1 MNQPAPTRTAPSAS
15 LRPSSPHRTVAA
27 TGTSEDVAFLLAHD
41 AGAEAIVAVGSHGNL
56 REFLDKGRGGM
67 SSTFLVRLRVGEI
80 LMDAKG
86 VSRIYA
92 PRVRRLDAVLL
103 VGAALFAMLAVV
115 IVSPPLRLW
124 AMQLVDDMR
133 QWIFQLGGPA

>member
-1 MNQPAPTRTAPSAS
+1 MPSVSVAS
-15 LRPSSPHRTVAA
+15 
-27 TGTSEDVAFLLAHD
+27 TGTSEDVAFLLAHE

-92 PRVRRLDAVLL
+92 PRVRRGDALL
-103 VGAALFAMLAVV
+103 LIGAAVFAMLAVV
-115 IVSPPLRLW
+115 VVSPPLRLW
-124 AMQLVDDMR
+124 ALQLVDDVR
-133 QWIFQLGGPA
+133 QWVFQLGGPA